1 MNAILR
7 KPIAVAFSNA
17 CFEGHFPDRPI
28 LPGVTQFALIL
39 EALERETRGPVPI
52 QGIAFARLRQIVL
65 PGEHLELQVREQP
78 AQRLRFDLKRGESLV
93 ANGEF
98 ILGSPQSPRRATHEG
113 AVLAAPLAAGPPL
126 EELLPHKAP
135 MRFLSAIRQ
144 QSAEALIC
152 TARIPG
158 RCALVVGDWAPA
170 VATIEAAAQAAA
182 AWEALRRA
190 SDTGSA
196 SPRIGYLVA
205 VREVVFF
212 TTRVPA
218 DQDLRVS
225 VSLEAAAPPLT
236 HYRFEV
242 TLDGKLTTLGTIA
255 TFMA

>member
-1 MNAILR
+1 MNANPHM
-7 KPIAVAFSNA
+7 PIAVAFSNA
-17 CFEGHFPDRPI
+17 YFEGHFPDRPI
-28 LPGVTQFALIL
+28 LPGVAQFALIL
-39 EALERETRGPVPI
+39 EALERETRGPVSV

-78 AQRLRFDLKRGESLV
+78 AQRLRFDLKRGGALV

-98 ILGSPQSPRRATHEG
+98 VLGTVPSPRRATDEV
-113 AVLAAPLAAGPPL
+113 ALPAAPLAAVPPL
-126 EELLPHKAP
+126 DELLPHKAP
-135 MRFLSAIRQ
+135 MRFLSAIRH
-144 QSAEALIC
+144 QSAEGLIC
-152 TARIPG
+152 DARVPAK
-158 RCALVVGDWAPA
+158 CPLVVGDWAPV

-190 SDTGSA
+190 GDTGSA

-218 DQDLRVS
+218 ARELRVS
-225 VSLEAAAPPLT
+225 VRLEAATHPLT

-242 TLDGKLTTLGTIA
+242 SLDGQLTTLGTIA